1 MAKGTHAS
9 LHPRS
14 VKKAADLIFHYFQE
28 AVCVHVCD
36 SIHTCH
42 PQATGRACAR
52 PVWKKEKKKNQAC
65 DTFKVT
71 GELAHSRDAG
81 CRPREPG
88 PRARE
93 GLRSV
98 PRPAR
103 NGGLTHRLLPCLVF
117 ISPWG
122 LQSTFLF
129 FLARQHTISQIIY
142 YKMRCSSVCWVCIIH
157 TASLIFPRLLC

>member
-9 LHPRS
+9 LRPRS
-14 VKKAADLIFHYFQE
+14 VKKATDLISHYFQE

-52 PVWKKEKKKNQAC
+52 PVWKKEKKRKKKNRAC

-81 CRPREPG
+81 CRPGEPG
-88 PRARE
+88 PRAGE
-93 GLRSV
+93 GLRSF
-98 PRPAR
+98 PRPAHPP
-103 NGGLTHRLLPCLVF
+103 L
-117 ISPWG
+117 
-122 LQSTFLF
+122 
-129 FLARQHTISQIIY
+129 
-142 YKMRCSSVCWVCIIH
+142 
-157 TASLIFPRLLC
+157 ASLPLFSSLLGVCGAHFSFFGEATHNFTNYILQNAL